1 MTIDTIR
8 ATLEPHT
15 QQFVYRLAGASP
27 IYSLS
32 PDEARSVLVRAQSL
46 PVGKP
51 SAKIEDTAFSVGS
64 NRIGAGTDRSPGRH
78 RRCLASGNLYSR
90 RRVDSGRSKNP

>member
-15 QQFVYRLAGASP
+15 QQFVYGLAGASP

-32 PDEARSVLVRAQSL
+32 PDEAIVRI
-46 PVGKP
+46 PV
-51 SAKIEDTAFSVGS
+51 A
-64 NRIGAGTDRSPGRH
+64 
-78 RRCLASGNLYSR
+78 
-90 RRVDSGRSKNP
+90 